1 MRTAT
6 SRHIFFVDDEPKV
19 RMVVRKTLERVGV
32 SVSCFSGTD
41 DCLACLESVPCDLL
55 ITDVKMPGK
64 DGIELLMEVRKQRP
78 WLPVLVVTGFGDVP
92 MAVRALKEG
101 AADFIEKPLDREAFL
116 ETVETLLEQNAKRNL
131 VVNHDLTKTEMRI
144 LHLILE
150 GKNNREI
157 AATLHR
163 SPRTVEVHRS
173 HVMQKMGAGN
183 IVELLRRA
191 ADVGLFETGGSGV
204 DQLPKYE
211 ADNPQN

>member
-1 MRTAT
+1 MENAP
-6 SRHIFFVDDEPKV
+6 SWHIFFVDDEPKV

-32 SVSCFSGTD
+32 TVSCFGSAD
-41 DCLACLESVPCDLL
+41 DCLAHLETFACDLL
-55 ITDVKMPGK
+55 ITDVKMPEK

-116 ETVETLLEQNAKRNL
+116 ETVQTLLEQNSQRNA

-144 LHLILE
+144 LRLILE

-173 HVMQKMGAGN
+173 HVMHKMGAGN

-191 ADVGLFETGGSGV
+191 ADMGLFDIANGGPS
-204 DQLPKYE
+204 QPLPRRTTT
-211 ADNPQN
+211 D

>member
-1 MRTAT
+1 MANTP
-6 SRHIFFVDDEPKV
+6 SWHIFFVDDEPKV
-19 RMVVRKTLERVGV
+19 RMVVRKTLERVGI
-32 SVSCFSGTD
+32 SVTCFGDADT
-41 DCLACLESVPCDLL
+41 CLARLESVTCDLL

-64 DGIELLMEVRKQRP
+64 DGIELLVDVRKQRP
-78 WLPVLVVTGFGDVP
+78 WLPVVVVTGFGDVP

-116 ETVETLLEQNAKRNL
+116 ETVQGLLKQNAKRNS
-131 VVNHDLTKTEMRI
+131 VVNHELTKTEMRI

-157 AATLHR
+157 AGTLHR

-173 HVMQKMGAGN
+173 HVMHKMGASN

-191 ADVGLFETGGSGV
+191 ADMGMFDISSEI
-204 DQLPKYE
+204 PE
-211 ADNPQN
+211 H

>member
-1 MRTAT
+1 MENAA
-6 SRHIFFVDDEPKV
+6 SRYVLFVDDEPKV

-32 SVSCFSGTD
+32 SVRCFDGAD
-41 DCLACLESVPCDLL
+41 GCLTYLESVPCDLL

-64 DGIELLMEVRKQRP
+64 DGIQLLIDVRKLRP

-116 ETVETLLEQNAKRNL
+116 RTVQILLEENAKRNC
-131 VVNHDLTKTEMRI
+131 VVNHDLTKTEIRI

-173 HVMQKMGAGN
+173 HVMHKMGASN

-191 ADVGLFETGGSGV
+191 ADAGLFDIGIGS
-204 DQLPKYE
+204 PR
-211 ADNPQN
+211 

>member
-1 MRTAT
+1 MENVA
-6 SRHIFFVDDEPKV
+6 SRYVLFVDDEPKV

-32 SVSCFSGTD
+32 SVRCYDGAD
-41 DCLACLESVPCDLL
+41 GCLTHLESVPCDLL

-64 DGIELLMEVRKQRP
+64 DGIQLLMEVRKQRP

-116 ETVETLLEQNAKRNL
+116 KTVQTLLEESSKRNA
-131 VVNHDLTKTEMRI
+131 VVNHDLTKTEIRI

-173 HVMQKMGAGN
+173 HVMHKMGASN

-191 ADVGLFETGGSGV
+191 ADAGLFDIGTSG
-204 DQLPKYE
+204 QR
-211 ADNPQN
+211 

>member
-1 MRTAT
+1 MESAP
-6 SRHIFFVDDEPKV
+6 SWHIFFVDDEPKV

-32 SVSCFSGTD
+32 NVNCFSSPD
-41 DCLACLESVPCDLL
+41 DCLAHLDALPCDLL

-116 ETVETLLEQNAKRNL
+116 ETVQTLLEQNSKRNT

-144 LHLILE
+144 LRLILD

-173 HVMQKMGAGN
+173 HVMHKMGAGN

-191 ADVGLFETGGSGV
+191 ADMGLFDITNGGSERPMPTR
-204 DQLPKYE
+204 QP
-211 ADNPQN
+211 AD